1 MAHFYFAVFQAI
13 FSKDNE
19 GMRPMIY
26 SFIQTR
32 DPLHRSRKLVNL
44 YSELHDIIDK
54 KLYYVQKTAEE
65 FKERSKTSLLEHAYQ
80 RVLEDNKQS
89 DKAKFQEKLDG
100 VINMPEATRKVLQE
114 EINGLDSK
122 ADMES
127 ARRVT
132 FLNNIFRLPWD
143 KREDPF
149 WDVRYS

>member
-1 MAHFYFAVFQAI
+1 MVMKSLQAPLFDINKYDEGAAYIDIFNEIVFKMAHFYFAVFQAI

-44 YSELHDIIDK
+44 YEEMHSIIDK

-80 RVLEDNKQS
+80 RVLEDNKKS
-89 DKAKFQEKLDG
+89 EKTKFQEKLDE
-100 VINMPEATRKVLQE
+100 VTNMPESTRKVL
-114 EINGLDSK
+114 
-122 ADMES
+122 
-127 ARRVT
+127 
-132 FLNNIFRLPWD
+132 
-143 KREDPF
+143 
-149 WDVRYS
+149 